1 MSHSVPTV
9 TLPVVHAEEMPKKS
23 KRSQAAKV
31 RWSKSGEFPLKTQ
44 AEHVQNC
51 DPDSNREVHFPDHS
65 HANVTC
71 VLASYSQSHHR
82 YIDSK
87 NSQCTCNSVTF
98 LAFLHELHHLQSADL
113 DQILDRGH
121 AMYALTLGQ
130 LCVDGTMVHGH
141 LNIQELPEIVFGQR
155 QQHVLTK
162 CNSMYGTFVSS
173 PEVGEY
179 LNLAARLQCLTS
191 DVNSALLVM
200 TSQCI
205 AVFRDRHGR
214 YGYFDPHTRRP
225 DGLPSG
231 PDVPGTAV
239 MLTFTRLNDL
249 VKKLIASFTMLGSSP
264 YAPYELVP
272 VLFNSEDEFSV
283 DGVLANVDSNADTA
297 ECTPCD
303 EISDAIELMHV
314 CSGEVTVE
322 CDTSDKPQQ
331 MPNLSKYSKEQR
343 VRFEKRLK
351 ALEVTKAKHSKNVET
366 AKQKKYRKERERYAK
381 DKYVDK
387 KRSGETNCYRKR
399 KMSYIAT
406 RYQRDSNYKQRQR
419 SYIRNRYRQDKSFNQ
434 RQRSYTNTRYR
445 LNAHF
450 RQTRKS

>member
-1 MSHSVPTV
+1 
-9 TLPVVHAEEMPKKS
+9 
-23 KRSQAAKV
+23 
-31 RWSKSGEFPLKTQ
+31 
-44 AEHVQNC
+44 
-51 DPDSNREVHFPDHS
+51 
-65 HANVTC
+65 
-71 VLASYSQSHHR
+71 
-82 YIDSK
+82 
-87 NSQCTCNSVTF
+87 
-98 LAFLHELHHLQSADL
+98 
-113 DQILDRGH
+113 
-121 AMYALTLGQ
+121 MYALTLGQ

-239 MLTFTRLNDL
+239 MLTFTHLKDL

-283 DGVLANVDSNADTA
+283 DGVLANVDSNADTT
-297 ECTPCD
+297 ECSPCD
-303 EISDAIELMHV
+303 DISDAIELMHV

-387 KRSGETNCYRKR
+387 KRSCETNSYRKK
-399 KMSYIAT
+399 KMSYIVT

-419 SYIRNRYRQDKSFNQ
+419 AYIRNCS
-434 RQRSYTNTRYR
+434 TNE
-445 LNAHF
+445 
-450 RQTRKS
+450 